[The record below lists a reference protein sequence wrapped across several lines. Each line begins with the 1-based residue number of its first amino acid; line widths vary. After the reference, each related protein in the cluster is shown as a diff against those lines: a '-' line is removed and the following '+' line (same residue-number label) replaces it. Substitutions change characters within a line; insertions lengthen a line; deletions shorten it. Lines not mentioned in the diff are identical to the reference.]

1 MYLTRYNNSNQI
13 LPFPI
18 EDLSNVVFSKY
29 FEGMNNIPNSYSKVK
44 ISTETFKPISLENNK
59 INTNLGFSEIHI
71 VKSKSKKIEKF
82 TLGNSACL

>member
-1 MYLTRYNNSNQI
+1 
-13 LPFPI
+13 
-18 EDLSNVVFSKY
+18 
-29 FEGMNNIPNSYSKVK
+29 MNNIPNSYSKVK
-44 ISTETFKPISLENNK
+44 ISTETFKSISLKYDK